1 MESTIEIRWSGDSE
15 KIKRAIQSIEPDD
28 PDAFNVDFVQHESS
42 IEAIIKIRAGSL
54 STAKATADDI
64 LACLGVATVA
74 NEILED

>member
-15 KIKRAIQSIEPDD
+15 KIKRAFQSIEPDD

-42 IEAIIKIRAGSL
+42 IEAIIKIRAGAL